1 MAEASLKLG
10 GDWATKE
17 GSLLGFN
24 DQNGNYKPIPFD
36 FTRATTATRV
46 NRNGLIEEVQS
57 GVPRIDFTGDGSL
70 LLEPQRTNAIS
81 DSNDFGATNWTSSL
95 ANVTSNEAIS
105 PEGIENASKFITTAS
120 TGNHQIDA
128 TNCTISSGAVTGSV
142 FAKKGDNISWL
153 RLRLSGTSSPPR
165 AWFDLENG
173 VVGNVD
179 ATGSATIEDYGNGWY
194 RCSLTEAGNTA
205 AGSGGR
211 LQIFLNENNSQTSF
225 TANGDEYHYIYGAQL
240 EQGSYATSYIPTEG
254 SAVTR
259 NVDVCEKTG
268 FQGVS
273 MNATQGTILMH
284 IDNPYALGG
293 NNDFHMFRATGSSG
307 INDGW
312 LFRCNL
318 GTTIDLLE
326 RVGGSTGAQVSSLAT
341 KDQINKIAWSFNAST
356 FLISANGVTKSYT
369 GTYNGTQID
378 IDEFNTSGS
387 NLQGLEIINMQF
399 FETALTQ
406 DELNALT
413 TL

>member
-10 GDWATKE
+10 GSWATKE

-46 NRNGLIEEVQS
+46 NRNGLIEEAQS

-70 LLEPQRTNAIS
+70 LLEPQRTNLLTYS
-81 DSNDFGATNWTSSL
+81 EDFTSWTKL
-95 ANVTSNEAIS
+95 NGGTGILPVVTSNQTIS
-105 PEGIENASKFITTAS
+105 PDGTQNADKIVFNKGAATSNSDYSLLRLDYGGVDIDGFASIYLKADSNVDIEISPDDVNYQTVSVTTEWQRFSVNDATSDRLSMGLRGTAPITT
-120 TGNHQIDA
+120 
-128 TNCTISSGAVTGSV
+128 
-142 FAKKGDNISWL
+142 
-153 RLRLSGTSSPPR
+153 
-165 AWFDLENG
+165 
-173 VVGNVD
+173 
-179 ATGSATIEDYGNGWY
+179 SATIYAW
-194 RCSLTEAGNTA
+194 
-205 AGSGGR
+205 
-211 LQIFLNENNSQTSF
+211 
-225 TANGDEYHYIYGAQL
+225 GAQL
-240 EQGSYATSYIPTEG
+240 EQGSYATSYIKTSG

-259 NVDVCEKTG
+259 NVDFCQKTG

-293 NNDFHMFRATGSSG
+293 NNDFHMFRASGSSG

-312 LFRCNL
+312 LFRCNS

-378 IDEFNTSGS
+378 IDEFNTSGL

>member
-1 MAEASLKLG
+1 MAEASLKIG
-10 GDWATKE
+10 GSWATKE
-17 GSLLGFN
+17 DLLLGFN
-24 DQNGNYKPIPFD
+24 DENGNYKPIPFD
-36 FTRATTATRV
+36 FSRASIGTRV
-46 NRNGLIEEVQS
+46 NRDGLIEEVQDNI
-57 GVPRIDFTGDGSL
+57 PRIDFSNDGSL
-70 LLEPQRTNAIS
+70 LLEPQRTNLFLYSESLESSWTASGTNPPTLTASQFISPDGTQNASRLQFPSTNTISILSQLFSHTSGQQYTISIYAKSNIGSNQSFKLFGDYGAPSAIS
-81 DSNDFGATNWTSSL
+81 GVFVATNEWQRFEFTY
-95 ANVTSNEAIS
+95 
-105 PEGIENASKFITTAS
+105 TA
-120 TGNHQIDA
+120 T
-128 TNCTISSGAVTGSV
+128 
-142 FAKKGDNISWL
+142 
-153 RLRLSGTSSPPR
+153 
-165 AWFDLENG
+165 
-173 VVGNVD
+173 
-179 ATGSATIEDYGNGWY
+179 ATGSRGGGVYYLPNTTSDLQIYGIQV
-194 RCSLTEAGNTA
+194 EAG
-205 AGSGGR
+205 
-211 LQIFLNENNSQTSF
+211 
-225 TANGDEYHYIYGAQL
+225 
-240 EQGSYATSYIPTEG
+240 SYPTSYIPTSG

-259 NVDVCEKTG
+259 NVDLCEKTG

-312 LFRCNL
+312 LFRCNS

-326 RVGGSTGAQVSSLAT
+326 RVGGSTGAQVSSLAS

-356 FLISANGVTKSYT
+356 FLISTNGVTKSYT